1 MTIVETTA
9 TSGAVLGIVTVL
21 LLQQLGLLALP
32 DLVTTLVAFLIA
44 IVAGAVLFA
53 LVGSAVERD

>member
-1 MTIVETTA
+1 VTIVETTA